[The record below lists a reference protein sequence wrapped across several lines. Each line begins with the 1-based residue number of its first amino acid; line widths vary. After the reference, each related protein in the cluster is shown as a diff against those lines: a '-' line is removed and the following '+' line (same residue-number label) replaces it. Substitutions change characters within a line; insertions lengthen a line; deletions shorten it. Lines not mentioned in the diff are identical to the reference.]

1 MGSPICQRWGAFDAT
16 LAQPALMSSE
26 PKRTPTIALSVRVIA
41 SQHDVVF
48 SGAFILSAFGQS
60 LKRGWTASIE
70 QTF

>member
-1 MGSPICQRWGAFDAT
+1 VAIVF
-16 LAQPALMSSE
+16 
-26 PKRTPTIALSVRVIA
+26 SVRVIA